1 MLYSERSHLSPI
13 KSLEKPSIGRLDNP
27 FTIYSWYKTKISHK
41 DLHSV
46 EEFKRKS
53 TSQTTIMTFL
63 AWAFISNIPED
74 CLTLEDHSFFQS

>member
-13 KSLEKPSIGRLDNP
+13 KSLEKPSVGRLDNP

-63 AWAFISNIPED
+63 A
-74 CLTLEDHSFFQS
+74 